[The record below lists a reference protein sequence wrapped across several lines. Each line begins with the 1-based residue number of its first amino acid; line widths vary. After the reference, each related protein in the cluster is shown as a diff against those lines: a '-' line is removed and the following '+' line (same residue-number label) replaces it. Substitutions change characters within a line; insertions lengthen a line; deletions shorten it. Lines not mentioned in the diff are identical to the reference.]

1 MKNDIWTKNTNGNF
15 DLSNFPFKRS
25 HYFEACF
32 FRMSEAKNKLE
43 KLNNDLEEKLLN
55 VVRKYENEQREL
67 LDQLKLAHT
76 NLVEA
81 KSVINQLEQDRV
93 SSK

>member
-1 MKNDIWTKNTNGNF
+1 
-15 DLSNFPFKRS
+15 
-25 HYFEACF
+25 
-32 FRMSEAKNKLE
+32 MSEAKNKLE

-55 VVRKYENEQREL
+55 VVSKYENEQKEL
-67 LDQLKLAHT
+67 LEQLKLAHA

-93 SSK
+93 SISNRLFIHALLRNNYLLFALEGNL

>member
-1 MKNDIWTKNTNGNF
+1 
-15 DLSNFPFKRS
+15 
-25 HYFEACF
+25 
-32 FRMSEAKNKLE
+32 MSEAKNKLE

-55 VVRKYENEQREL
+55 VVSKYENEQKEL
-67 LDQLKLAHT
+67 LEQLKLAHA

-93 SSK
+93 SFSIDFLFMSK